1 MNKIIYIKKK
11 NNTHTHTHTHT
22 QRERERERER
32 ELNRFCVGMFL
43 IIEDTKGALWV
54 YHAFGSMWYAE
65 KKCGAYRGRSYLAEK
80 ELCGLV
86 R

>member
-1 MNKIIYIKKK
+1 
-11 NNTHTHTHTHT
+11 
-22 QRERERERER
+22 
-32 ELNRFCVGMFL
+32 MFL